1 VLPVQIRVPTGGQV
15 YRFARTIIRTEDPLT
30 FSVVYARMW
39 VVTLMRWIIAALA
52 LWIIYL
58 NRRRFRRLLS
68 WLGEMLNTL
77 TEALKK
83 YESTAK
89 RYARSA
95 MTPFVLFGLAVAS
108 WFVSGFLTVVFLLL
122 SWMSLVY
129 QIMRYMKKR
138 AQTKKQAAEPDPA
151 H

>member
-1 VLPVQIRVPTGGQV
+1 
-15 YRFARTIIRTEDPLT
+15 
-30 FSVVYARMW
+30 
-39 VVTLMRWIIAALA
+39 
-52 LWIIYL
+52 
-58 NRRRFRRLLS
+58 
-68 WLGEMLNTL
+68 
-77 TEALKK
+77 
-83 YESTAK
+83 
-89 RYARSA
+89 
-95 MTPFVLFGLAVAS
+95 LFGLAVAS